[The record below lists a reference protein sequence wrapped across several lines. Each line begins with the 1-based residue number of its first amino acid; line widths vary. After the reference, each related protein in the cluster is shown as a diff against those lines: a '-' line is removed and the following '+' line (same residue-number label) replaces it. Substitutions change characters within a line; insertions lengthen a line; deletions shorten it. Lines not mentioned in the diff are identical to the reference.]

1 MKFLN
6 IFYLVAVLLFIS
18 SCEKIYSPLEVSTR
32 RTITLEEST
41 LISAGNSFGVKFFR
55 EASTA
60 STDSNVF
67 VSPLSVSMA
76 LGMTLNGAREETRE
90 AMLQTLELEGLR
102 QQQINESYQSLIDL
116 LTHLDP
122 KVIFGIANS
131 IFYRQGIPFKQYFLD
146 VNREYFDATLQPL
159 NFNDP
164 ASVDIINQWVSDN
177 TSNRIKKII
186 QSLDPTDIMVLLN
199 AIYFKGDW
207 TYQFSKED
215 TKEDDFVCS
224 DGTTLKCDFMYQAN
238 DFQYLNGADFQ
249 AVELPYGNG
258 DFRMAV
264 ILPDAGVDVNLF
276 ISNITDEKLNS
287 WLQSFSVAAG
297 TIALPKFKLEYS
309 LLLNDLLTQLGM
321 GIAFD
326 PYGADFR
333 DIYEGPE
340 NAFISRVKHKTFIQV
355 DEEGTEAAAVTSV
368 TISLTS
374 AGPTGFFMK
383 MDRPFI
389 IILYDSYTHTIL
401 FAGKIC
407 IPEWTD

>member
-177 TSNRIKKII
+177 TSDRIKKII

-276 ISNITDEKLNS
+276 ISNIIDEKLNS

-297 TIALPKFKLEYS
+297 TIALPKFKLEFG
-309 LLLNDLLTQLGM
+309 LELKDLLTQLGM

-340 NAFISRVKHKTFIQV
+340 NAFISSVKHKTFIQV

-368 TISLTS
+368 T
-374 AGPTGFFMK
+374 
-383 MDRPFI
+383 
-389 IILYDSYTHTIL
+389 
-401 FAGKIC
+401 
-407 IPEWTD
+407 